1 MVITKDN
8 LRTLLELADLARS
21 TGKIGFEAM
30 ATVADAVTN
39 ATQVHNALAPGQVLM
54 IVEVS
59 SKPNATQVELP
70 EQEDEAPG
78 SNAPK

>member
-1 MVITKDN
+1 MVITKEN

-39 ATQVHNALAPGQVLM
+39 VTQVHNAIAPGQVLM
-54 IVEVS
+54 IVEVGNR
-59 SKPNATQVELP
+59 PNAIQVEVP
-70 EQEDEAPG
+70 EDEAPG

>member
-1 MVITKDN
+1 MVITKEN

-30 ATVADAVTN
+30 PTVAEAVTN
-39 ATQVHNALAPGQVLM
+39 VTQVHNAIAPGQVLM

-70 EQEDEAPG
+70 EHEDEAPG

>member
-1 MVITKDN
+1 MVITKEN

-30 ATVADAVTN
+30 PTVAQAVTN
-39 ATQVHNALAPGQVLM
+39 ATQVHNALAPGQMLM

-59 SKPNATQVELP
+59 GKPNATEVEVP
-70 EQEDEAPG
+70 EQDDDTPG

>member
-1 MVITKDN
+1 MVITKEN

-21 TGKIGFEAM
+21 TGQIGFEAM
-30 ATVADAVTN
+30 ATVAQAVTN
-39 ATQVHNALAPGQVLM
+39 VTQVHNALAPGQMLM

-59 SKPNATQVELP
+59 GKPNATQVEVP
-70 EQEDEAPG
+70 EHDDTPG

>member
-1 MVITKDN
+1 MVITKEN

-30 ATVADAVTN
+30 ATVAEAVTN
-39 ATQVHNALAPGQVLM
+39 ATQVHNALGPGQMLM
-54 IVEVS
+54 IVEVAS
-59 SKPNATQVELP
+59 RPNAVQVEVP
-70 EQEDEAPG
+70 EDEAPG